1 MKRRDF
7 LRTGGAI
14 IVSFA
19 FDGALP
25 NTSSAQISDL
35 GKPVDPREVDSFLA
49 IHADG
54 SVTIYT
60 SKVDVGTGL
69 RIAMSQMVAEELDI
83 PVDRVTVVEGDTA
96 ITPNHGGTG
105 GSTGIPQGGVE
116 LRRAAA
122 TARQALMKL
131 GAQPGTNIGA
141 LAGGKRLNLK
151 VDPNAPLKDPKTYT
165 IVGRP
170 ILRPDVPDKCTGR
183 NVYVQ
188 DFSLPG
194 MLHGR
199 VIHPP
204 SIGAKLMSLD
214 ESSIRTIP
222 GARVVRIQNFLGI
235 VAPDEWAA
243 IRAAKE
249 LKVTWTE
256 EQGLPGSDNLD
267 RHVRESVPDHDETIV
282 NKGDPAAALPG
293 TTRQLSALYVWP
305 IQSHASLGPSC
316 AVADV
321 RSEGTTIWT
330 ASQGPHGMRANFS
343 RIFGIP
349 EDKLRV
355 IFLDGSGSYGGNGN
369 DDAAADALLLSRAI
383 GKPVRVQWM
392 REDEHAWDPKGPPQV
407 LEIRGG
413 LDNDNRIA
421 AWETHMWLPMNIQGN
436 RPLVSV
442 DGAGITQPHG
452 QGAGLMSQN
461 GDPPYAASN
470 VRVVVHYLKG
480 TPLRPS
486 NLRAPGKVANVFA
499 VESFTDELAAAAGV
513 DAVEFRLR
521 GLTDPRAL
529 DVIKRAAE
537 MIGWE
542 GRPSPNRR
550 PITGNV
556 LTGRGFAYAR
566 YKQAENYVAIA
577 MEVAVD
583 RNTGK
588 INVRRIACAHDGGLI
603 VNPDGLRNQIEGS
616 ILQTLGRALHEEVKF
631 DRSRVTSVDWASY
644 PILSFPDVPSL
655 DVALIDRPALPPLGA
670 GEASTAPVAAAVA
683 NAVFDATGIRLRR
696 VPLRLEVPV
705 RG

>member
-293 TTRQLSALYVWP
+293 TTKQLSALYVWP

-321 RSEGTTIWT
+321 RPEGTTIWT

-529 DVIKRAAE
+529 DVIKGAAE

-550 PITGNV
+550 PINGNV